1 MRKHLYLLGLCF
13 LTTGA
18 YAQKISTKNTIIDC
32 KQVTFK
38 HPVTA
43 LFTMTNSGD
52 KPLLINSVKTSCG
65 CTTASFPTTP
75 VAAGA
80 SLEVSVT
87 YDAKQMGH
95 FYKQIAIYSNAAKPA
110 MLAIKGVV
118 TAEPAGYNGNYP
130 FALGALSADRNDI
143 LFDNVNQGDMPIA
156 EINIRNDGDKVARP
170 VLMSLPAYLAAEV
183 QPARIAPGRT
193 GKVVVQLNSS
203 KLRDLGLTQT
213 TVYLG
218 LFPGDKISQE
228 KGITVS
234 TVALPAFKKLTA
246 KQRRQAPK
254 LRLSDGQLNLGSFQG
269 AAKKRGFILLTNKG
283 NSPLTIHSLQMF
295 TTGLEVSLNKTELQP
310 GESTRLKITAEAEG
324 LKKAQQKPRILMITN
339 DPDNAK
345 VVINVNVKP

>member
-80 SLEVSVT
+80 SFEVSVT

-95 FYKQIAIYSNAAKPA
+95 FYKQIAIHSNAAKPA
-110 MLAIKGVV
+110 ILAIKGVV

-156 EINIRNDGDKVARP
+156 EINIR
-170 VLMSLPAYLAAEV
+170 LPCSGSATR
-183 QPARIAPGRT
+183 Q
-193 GKVVVQLNSS
+193 NSS
-203 KLRDLGLTQT
+203 
-213 TVYLG
+213 
-218 LFPGDKISQE
+218 
-228 KGITVS
+228 
-234 TVALPAFKKLTA
+234 
-246 KQRRQAPK
+246 
-254 LRLSDGQLNLGSFQG
+254 G
-269 AAKKRGFILLTNKG
+269 ANG
-283 NSPLTIHSLQMF
+283 
-295 TTGLEVSLNKTELQP
+295 
-310 GESTRLKITAEAEG
+310 
-324 LKKAQQKPRILMITN
+324 
-339 DPDNAK
+339 
-345 VVINVNVKP
+345 